1 VVESY
6 PHYAGSGV
14 GVGQYTL
21 SLTGVQIDVIET
33 GETVEGTLGGG
44 VIEQPYVFRVSDDT
58 SVTIT
63 MISDDFDTYLYLND
77 QDGFEIDADDDSA
90 GNLDSRIGPITLNAG
105 DYTILATSFRRDDSV
120 SGSYTL
126 RVDTVQLQEIS
137 YDEPA
142 TGELTASNRSAY
154 FSFEAQTGD
163 LIDVTVDSEIDTNI
177 QLLDPSGYSLITDED
192 GGAGVNP
199 ELTQYG
205 IQYAGTYTLVVGTL
219 FDDDGEFTVSL
230 SRAERPSLNDG
241 PATVTFTTFQTRSF
255 GFDAEGGTS
264 YTITL
269 EIDASEGTY
278 TSPSVDVQQNGISI
292 ASANASYVDVVTF
305 SFVVPEDGEI
315 IVNLSEYSYANTSV
329 TISITNTGE

>member
-1 VVESY
+1 
-6 PHYAGSGV
+6 
-14 GVGQYTL
+14 
-21 SLTGVQIDVIET
+21 
-33 GETVEGTLGGG
+33 
-44 VIEQPYVFRVSDDT
+44 
-58 SVTIT
+58 
-63 MISDDFDTYLYLND
+63 
-77 QDGFEIDADDDSA
+77 
-90 GNLDSRIGPITLNAG
+90 
-105 DYTILATSFRRDDSV
+105 
-120 SGSYTL
+120 
-126 RVDTVQLQEIS
+126 VQLQEIS

-163 LIDVTVDSEIDTNI
+163 LIDVTVDSDIDTNI
-177 QLLDPSGYSLITDED
+177 QLLDPSGYSLVTDED

-219 FDDDGEFTVSL
+219 FDDNGEFTVSL

-278 TSPSVDVQQNGISI
+278 TSPSVDVQQDGISI